1 MMNQHS
7 SHVEK
12 YYINEYKLSTKP
24 EERDA
29 MLDAAYDEW
38 VASTDTA
45 YYDNYLNDDLPDI

>member
-7 SHVEK
+7 SHVVE

-24 EERDA
+24 EERNA

-38 VASTDTA
+38 VASTDTT
-45 YYDNYLNDDLPDI
+45 YCDNYLNDDLSDI

>member
-12 YYINEYKLSTKP
+12 YYINEYKHSTKP
-24 EERDA
+24 EERNA

-38 VASTDTA
+38 VASTDTT
-45 YYDNYLNDDLPDI
+45 YCSNYLNDDLSDI